1 MLRGGVDGRVEELLT
16 DVAAQAAGSSG
27 GPGPSDEGGPEGA
40 GGDLRELL
48 LAYWGRAPLA
58 DLAERSPEE
67 LVGAARSHAELAAG
81 REPGTTRVR
90 ALPAGSQW
98 RGLHAVVEVVTD
110 DVAHLVD
117 SVLAELERQGLG
129 VRAVVHPV
137 LRPGEGADPV
147 SWIHVEVDPVDEER
161 LDAVVAGVRGVVA
174 DVRAAAADTGE
185 VLGLL
190 RAAADAMPA
199 GAAAQE
205 AARYL
210 RWVADG
216 NLVVLGAR
224 VLRPGAEPRGLGLL
238 RPDRADAPGAAGG
251 RPVDALP
258 PALAAPLRD
267 DEELRLALGDVRS
280 RVARRDHVDHVV
292 AALHDDSG
300 ERAGE
305 LRVIGLYAPGSSTQ
319 SLLTVP
325 LLDRRAAEVLRLA
338 DVPADSHTGRDLLA
352 VLDTFPRE
360 ELRLAGVEEL
370 ASTALAVLG
379 LQNRRA
385 PSAFLRADPWGRY
398 VSVLVYMPRDRYTT
412 AVRLRV
418 SELLRRAFRAEQV
431 EYYVWVASSVLSR
444 IHFVVRAP
452 EGEGGLADVD
462 EARLVDDLARVVRT
476 WEDDLA
482 VALAAEVGQEAAGGR
497 LRRWGAAFPEAYKE
511 DFTAAD
517 AVADL
522 ARLER
527 VEAGEADT
535 VLHLR
540 TPPDAGPDEHRL
552 SLLRR
557 SPLPLTSVLPVLAN
571 LGVEVLDERP
581 YRLEPRAP
589 GGAGARDGGSV
600 TGDEGTPA
608 VAGPLRE
615 AHLLDFGLRYTAGEW
630 AREAPPGRP
639 GELLEDAFWQAWR
652 GSTES
657 DGLDRLVLAAGL
669 TWRQVSVL
677 RAYVKYLRQA
687 GLPFSQ
693 TYVER
698 TLLAHTGIVRG
709 LLELFAA
716 RFDPDLPAGAGGTS
730 AGGPSAEELEET
742 GVDPAALADDV
753 TPARAVAAARVAAR
767 VRAALGEV
775 DGLDADRTLRAVL
788 SLVLA
793 TTRTNAYQRD
803 PEVDGPEVDG
813 RQVDGHGADGSTG
826 GDDPE
831 RPGARDGRAALA
843 FKLDPRLV
851 PELPQPRP
859 VHEIW
864 VCSPRVEGVH
874 LRFGDVA
881 RGGLRWSDRREDFRT
896 EVLGLVRAQ
905 VVKNAV
911 IVPTG
916 AKGGFVAK
924 RLLASSTTGAPA
936 PEVGRDER
944 AAEGRACYAA
954 FVHGMLDVTDDL
966 APAEGGRRAV
976 RPPERVVRHD
986 ADDPYLVVAA
996 DKGTATFSD
1005 LANAVAAE
1013 HGFWLG
1019 DAFASGGSVGY
1030 DHKAMGITA
1039 RGAWV
1044 SVRRHFRE
1052 LGHDVQAEPFTC
1064 VGVGDMSGDVF
1075 GNGMLLS
1082 TRARLVAAF
1091 DHRHVF
1097 LDPDPDPDR
1106 SWAERARLF
1115 RLPRSSWDDYD
1126 RSLLSEGGAV
1136 VPRTAKSVPIT
1147 PQVRAVLG
1155 LPASTTAMTPPELI
1169 RAVLQAPV
1177 DLLWNGGI
1185 GTYVKAST
1193 ETHADAGDKA
1203 NDAIRVNGADLRCAV
1218 VGEGGNLG
1226 LTQRGRVEAALHGVA
1241 LNTDAIDN
1249 SAGVDCSDHEVNI
1262 KVLLDQVVAAGD
1274 LDRAERDALLMEMTE
1289 DVGRLVL
1296 TDNDEQNTLLGDVRV
1311 LAPSLLPVH
1320 HRFVQRLERD
1330 GHLDRALEALPD
1342 DAGFAA
1348 RADDGLGLTTPES
1361 SVLLALAKT
1370 TLSAEVLAS
1379 DVPDEPWAQQMLRDY
1394 FPSALVERFG
1404 GRLEEHPLRRQ
1415 VVTTCLVN
1423 DLVNRGGITFAFRST
1438 EETGASSASVVRA
1451 YAVARAVFDASGV
1464 YAAIRAQDGRVPT
1477 AAQTRATQELRRL
1490 LDRAVRWYVHNRSGV
1505 LDVAAEVAAAE
1516 PVVARYRGRV
1526 GELLRGRE
1534 RSRFDRQAASLVA
1547 DGFPEPLAAHVAG
1560 LLDEYDLL
1568 DVARTASATGA
1579 PVDDVAAVHFAL
1591 SERYGVDDLLG
1602 QIASLPRE
1610 DRWQTLAR
1618 GALRDDLYA
1627 ALDTLVHAVLAHDAA
1642 RRADDARGQDEARAP
1657 GAAAAGTA
1665 VERADARVEAWEAA
1679 HPGPLERARRVLDE
1693 VRRLERGD
1701 IAPLSVALRL
1711 LRGAV
1716 RSSSL

>member
-16 DVAAQAAGSSG
+16 RVAAA
-27 GPGPSDEGGPEGA
+27 EGA
-40 GGDLRELL
+40 SGARLPDGLPGGEDLGDLLRE
-48 LAYWGRAPLA
+48 YWGRVPLA
-58 DLAERSPEE
+58 ELAERSGEQ
-67 LVGAARSHAELAAG
+67 LVGAALSHAALAAG
-81 REPGTTRVR
+81 REPGSTRVR
-90 ALPAGSQW
+90 VLEAGAAW
-98 RGLHAVVEVVTD
+98 RGLHSVVEVVTD
-110 DVAHLVD
+110 DVPHLVD
-117 SVLAELERQGLG
+117 SVLSEMARQGLG
-129 VRAVVHPV
+129 VHVVVHPV
-137 LRPGEGADPV
+137 VRPAPGAAPV
-147 SWIHVEVDPVDEER
+147 SWIHVEVDRVAPSRLEE
-161 LDAVVAGVRGVVA
+161 VARGVQGVVA
-174 DVRAAAADTGE
+174 DVRAAAADGPE
-185 VLGLL
+185 VLDLL
-190 RAAADAMPA
+190 RRAAGAMPTTSE
-199 GAAAQE
+199 GQE

-224 VLRPGAEPRGLGLL
+224 VVRAGEDEAELDERGLGLL
-238 RPDRADAPGAAGG
+238 RPGRDVDDPRQAPAA
-251 RPVDALP
+251 PVDALP
-258 PALAAPLRD
+258 AELAAPLRP
-267 DEELRLALGDVRS
+267 DELLRLALGDVRS
-280 RVARRDHVDHVV
+280 RVARREHVDHVV
-292 AALHDDSG
+292 AALHDDAG
-300 ERAGE
+300 RRTGE
-305 LRVIGLYAPGSSTQ
+305 LRVVGLYTASSASQ
-319 SLLTVP
+319 SVLTVP
-325 LLDRRAAEVLRLA
+325 LLERRVAEVLRLA
-338 DVPADSHTGRDLLA
+338 DVPADSHSGRDLLA
-352 VLDTFPRE
+352 ILETFPRE
-360 ELRLAGVEEL
+360 ELRLSEVEQV
-370 ASTALAVLG
+370 ARTALAVLG
-379 LQNRRA
+379 LQNRRG
-385 PSAFLRADPWGRY
+385 PSAFLRPDPWGRY

-412 AVRLRV
+412 AVRLRI
-418 SELLRRAFRAEQV
+418 SELLRRAFRADSV
-431 EYYVWVASSVLSR
+431 EYNVWVASSVLSR

-452 EGEGGLADVD
+452 EGRGDLAVVD
-462 EARLVDDLARVVRT
+462 EGQLVDELARVVRT
-476 WEDDLA
+476 WEDDLG
-482 VALAAEVGQEAAGGR
+482 VALAAEVGQEEAGRR
-497 LRRWGAAFPEAYKE
+497 LRRWGGAFPEAYKE
-511 DFTAAD
+511 DFSAAD
-517 AVADL
+517 AVDDL
-522 ARLER
+522 ERLQR

-540 TPPDAGPDEHRL
+540 TPAGAAPDEHRL
-552 SLLRR
+552 ALLRR
-557 SPLPLTSVLPVLAN
+557 APLPLTSVLPVLAN
-571 LGVEVLDERP
+571 LGVEVVDERP
-581 YRLEPRAP
+581 YRLEPVVDDVP
-589 GGAGARDGGSV
+589 GAGS
-600 TGDEGTPA
+600 GDDEATPA
-608 VAGPLRE
+608 VAGALRE
-615 AHLLDFGLRYTAGEW
+615 AHLLDFGLRYTAGAW
-630 AREAPPGRP
+630 AGGAPQGRP
-639 GELLEDAFWQAWR
+639 DELLEDAFWQAWR
-652 GSTES
+652 GRTES

-709 LLELFAA
+709 LLDLFAA
-716 RFDPDLPAGAGGTS
+716 RFDPDLPEAAAPPPGT
-730 AGGPSAEELEET
+730 EELQEL
-742 GVDPAALADDV
+742 GVDPGSLAADV
-753 TPARAVAAARVAAR
+753 SPARAAAAARLAAG
-767 VRAALGEV
+767 VREALGEV
-775 DGLDADRTLRAVL
+775 EGLDADRTLRAVL

-803 PEVDGPEVDG
+803 GDASD
-813 RQVDGHGADGSTG
+813 
-826 GDDPE
+826 GDDP
-831 RPGARDGRAALA
+831 GARGGRRGGGGALS
-843 FKLDPRLV
+843 FKLDPHLV
-851 PELPQPRP
+851 PELPAPRP
-859 VHEIW
+859 AHEIW

-924 RLLASSTTGAPA
+924 SLLASSTTGAPA
-936 PEVGRDER
+936 PEVGREER

-1005 LANAVAAE
+1005 LANEVAAE
-1013 HGFWLG
+1013 HDFWLG

-1052 LGHDVQAEPFTC
+1052 LGRDVQAEPFTC
-1064 VGVGDMSGDVF
+1064 AGVGDMSGDVF

-1082 TRARLVAAF
+1082 AQTRLVAAF

-1097 LDPDPDPDR
+1097 LDPDPDPET

-1115 RLPRSSWDDYD
+1115 ALPRSSWEDYD
-1126 RSLLSEGGAV
+1126 RSLLSAGGMV
-1136 VPRTAKSVPIT
+1136 VPRTAKSVAIT
-1147 PQVRAVLG
+1147 PQVREVLD
-1155 LPASTTAMTPPELI
+1155 LPAGTTSLTPPELI

-1193 ETHADAGDKA
+1193 ETHAAAGDKA
-1203 NDAIRVNGADLRCAV
+1203 NDGIRVNGADLRCAV

-1226 LTQRGRVEAALHGVA
+1226 LTQRGRIEAALHGVA

-1262 KVLLDQVVAAGD
+1262 KVLLDQVVATGD
-1274 LDRAERDALLMEMTE
+1274 LDRAERDELLLSMTE

-1296 TDNDEQNTLLGDVRV
+1296 TDNDEQNALLGDVRAQ
-1311 LAPSLLPVH
+1311 APVLLPVH
-1320 HRFVQRLERD
+1320 QRLVQRLERE
-1330 GHLDRALEALPD
+1330 GHLDRALEAIPD
-1342 DAGFAA
+1342 DAGFTA
-1348 RADDGLGLTTPES
+1348 RAEDGLGLTTPEA

-1370 TLSAEVLAS
+1370 TLSADVLAS
-1379 DVPDEPWAQQMLRDY
+1379 DVPDEAWAQEMLRDY
-1394 FPSALVERFG
+1394 FPRALVERFG
-1404 GRLEEHPLRRQ
+1404 DRLVEHPLRRQ

-1438 EETGASSASVVRA
+1438 EETGASSATVVRA
-1451 YAVARAVFDASGV
+1451 YAVARAVFDAPGV
-1464 YAAIRAQDGRVPT
+1464 HAAVRALDGRVST

-1490 LDRAVRWYVHNRSGV
+1490 LDRAVRWFVHNRSGT
-1505 LDVAAEVAAAE
+1505 LDVAAEIASVE
-1516 PVVARYRGRV
+1516 PVVARHRGVV
-1526 GELLRGRE
+1526 GDLLRGRE
-1534 RSRFDRQAASLVA
+1534 RSRFERQAASFVE
-1547 DGFPEPLAAHVAG
+1547 DGFPEPLARHLAG

-1568 DVARTASATGA
+1568 DVARTAAGTGV

-1602 QIASLPRE
+1602 QIALLPRE

-1627 ALDTLVHAVLAHDAA
+1627 ALDTLVHGVLAHPAA
-1642 RRADDARGQDEARAP
+1642 GDGVVAG
-1657 GAAAAGTA
+1657 GAADGAPAQ
-1665 VERADARVEAWEAA
+1665 ERADAAVEAWEAA
-1679 HPGPLERARRVLDE
+1679 NSDPLTRARRVLDE

-1716 RSSSL
+1716 RAGSR

>member
-16 DVAAQAAGSSG
+16 RVAAEQAVG
-27 GPGPSDEGGPEGA
+27 GE
-40 GGDLRELL
+40 DLEELL
-48 LAYWGRAPLA
+48 RGYWGRVPLA
-58 DLAERSPEE
+58 ELVERSPEQ

-81 REPGTTRVR
+81 REPGSTRVR
-90 ALPAGSQW
+90 ALGAHAGW
-98 RGLHAVVEVVTD
+98 RGRHAVVEVVTD
-110 DVAHLVD
+110 DVPHLVD
-117 SVLAELERQGLG
+117 SVLSELARQGLD
-129 VRAVVHPV
+129 VDVVVHPV
-137 LRPGEGADPV
+137 LQPDPGASPV
-147 SWIHVEVDPVDEER
+147 SWIHVEVDRVEPSRLEE
-161 LDAVVAGVRGVVA
+161 VARGVRGVVA
-174 DVRAAAADTGE
+174 DVRVAAADTPE
-185 VLGLL
+185 VLDLL
-190 RAAADAMPA
+190 RRAADAMPA
-199 GAAAQE
+199 TAQAQE
-205 AARYL
+205 AGRYL

-224 VLRPGAEPRGLGLL
+224 LVRDGEEARGLGLL
-238 RPDRADAPGAAGG
+238 RPGRDAADAQPPA

-258 PALAAPLRD
+258 PELAAPLHD
-267 DEELRLALGDVRS
+267 DEVLRLALGDVRS
-280 RVARRDHVDHVV
+280 RVARRVHVDHVV
-292 AALHDDSG
+292 AALHDDAG
-300 ERAGE
+300 RRTGE
-305 LRVIGLYAPGSSTQ
+305 LRVVGVYTASSASQ
-319 SLLTVP
+319 SVLTVP
-325 LLDRRAAEVLRLA
+325 VLERRAREVLGLA
-338 DVPADSHTGRDLLA
+338 AVPADSHSGRDLLA
-352 VLDTFPRE
+352 LLETFPRE
-360 ELRLAGVEEL
+360 ELRLADVDHV
-370 ASTALAVLG
+370 ARTALAVLG
-379 LQNRRA
+379 LANRRG

-412 AVRLRV
+412 TVRLRV
-418 SELLRRAFRAEQV
+418 SDLLRRAFRAESV
-431 EYYVWVASSVLSR
+431 EYNVWVASSALSR

-452 EGEGGLADVD
+452 EGRGGLATVEEAQLVD
-462 EARLVDDLARVVRT
+462 ELARVVRT

-482 VALAAEVGQEAAGGR
+482 AALAAEVGQEEAGRR
-497 LRRWGAAFPEAYKE
+497 LRRWGSAFPEAYKE
-511 DFTAAD
+511 DFSAED

-522 ARLER
+522 ARLQR

-540 TPPDAGPDEHRL
+540 TPAGAGPDEHRL
-552 SLLRR
+552 TLVRR
-557 SPLPLTSVLPVLAN
+557 APLPLTSVLPVLAN
-571 LGVEVLDERP
+571 LGVEVVDERP
-581 YRLEPRAP
+581 YRLEPVVEAGP
-589 GGAGARDGGSV
+589 GAGAGA
-600 TGDEGTPA
+600 GDDEATPA

-615 AHLLDFGLRYTAGEW
+615 AHLLDFGLRYTAGDW
-630 AREAPPGRP
+630 AADAPPERP
-639 GELLEDAFWQAWR
+639 GQLLEDAFWQAWR
-652 GSTES
+652 GRTES

-669 TWRQVSVL
+669 RWREVSVL

-693 TYVER
+693 AYVER

-709 LLELFAA
+709 LVRLFAV
-716 RFDPDLPAGAGGTS
+716 RFDPDLAEASAPAPG
-730 AGGPSAEELEET
+730 AEELEAL
-742 GVDPAALADDV
+742 GVDVGALAADV
-753 TPARAVAAARVAAR
+753 SPARAAAAARLAAQ
-767 VRAALGEV
+767 VREALGEV
-775 DGLDADRTLRAVL
+775 EGLDADRTLRAVL

-793 TTRTNAYQRD
+793 TTRTNAYQ
-803 PEVDGPEVDG
+803 PDGDQQDG
-813 RQVDGHGADGSTG
+813 DQQDGEGPDGAVRGRG
-826 GDDPE
+826 G
-831 RPGARDGRAALA
+831 ALS
-843 FKLDPRLV
+843 FKLDPHLV
-851 PELPQPRP
+851 PELPEPRP
-859 VHEIW
+859 AHEIW

-924 RLLASSTTGAPA
+924 QLLASSATGAPA
-936 PEVGRDER
+936 PEVGREER
-944 AAEGRACYAA
+944 AAEGRACYAD

-976 RPPERVVRHD
+976 RPPQRVVRHD

-1005 LANAVAAE
+1005 LANEVAAE

-1052 LGHDVQAEPFTC
+1052 LGRDVQAEPFTC
-1064 VGVGDMSGDVF
+1064 AGIGDMSGDVF

-1082 TRARLVAAF
+1082 TRTRLVAAF

-1097 LDPDPDPDR
+1097 LDPDPDPEA

-1136 VPRTAKSVPIT
+1136 VPRSAKSVAIS
-1147 PQVRAVLG
+1147 PQVRESLD
-1155 LPASTTAMTPPELI
+1155 LPAGTTSMTPPELI

-1193 ETHADAGDKA
+1193 ESPAAAGDKA

-1262 KVLLDQVVAAGD
+1262 KVLLDQVVATGD
-1274 LDRAERDALLMEMTE
+1274 LDRAERDELLLSMTE

-1296 TDNDEQNTLLGDVRV
+1296 TDNDEQNTLLGDVRA
-1311 LAPSLLPVH
+1311 LAPVLLPVH
-1320 HRFVQRLERD
+1320 QRLVQRLERD
-1330 GHLDRALEALPD
+1330 GHLDRALEAIPD
-1342 DAGFAA
+1342 DAGFTA
-1348 RADDGLGLTTPES
+1348 RADDGVGLTTPEA

-1379 DVPDEPWAQQMLRDY
+1379 DVPDEPWAQEMLRDY
-1394 FPSALVERFG
+1394 FPDALVERYAD
-1404 GRLEEHPLRRQ
+1404 RLVEHPLRRQ

-1423 DLVNRGGITFAFRST
+1423 DLVNRGGVTFAFRST
-1438 EETGASSASVVRA
+1438 EETGASSATVVRA
-1451 YAVARAVFDASGV
+1451 YAVARAVFDAPGV
-1464 YAAIRAQDGRVPT
+1464 YAQVRALDGRVST

-1490 LDRAVRWYVHNRSGV
+1490 LDRAVRWYVHNRSGT
-1505 LDVAAEVAAAE
+1505 LDVAAEIAAAE
-1516 PVVARYRGRV
+1516 PVVARHRGVV
-1526 GELLRGRE
+1526 GDLLGGRE
-1534 RSRFDRQAASLVA
+1534 RSRFDRQAASFVR
-1547 DGFPEPLAAHVAG
+1547 DGFPEPLAHHLAG

-1568 DVARTASATGA
+1568 DVARTAADTGA

-1602 QIASLPRE
+1602 QIALLPRE

-1627 ALDTLVHAVLAHDAA
+1627 ALDTLVHGVLAHA
-1642 RRADDARGQDEARAP
+1642 RSTGEDGADP
-1657 GAAAAGTA
+1657 LGAAGGAPAR
-1665 VERADARVEAWEAA
+1665 ERADAAVEAWEAA
-1679 HPGPLERARRVLDE
+1679 HSGPLTRARRVLDE

>member
-1 MLRGGVDGRVEELLT
+1 MLRGGVDGRVAELLAR
-16 DVAAQAAGSSG
+16 VAT
-27 GPGPSDEGGPEGA
+27 EEGA
-40 GGDLRELL
+40 GGSEPRGEELGDLLQQ
-48 LAYWGRAPLA
+48 YWGRVPLA
-58 DLAERSPEE
+58 ELVERSSQQ

-81 REPGTTRVR
+81 REPGSTRVR
-90 ALPAGSQW
+90 ALEAGAGW
-98 RGLHAVVEVVTD
+98 RGLQAVVEVVTD
-110 DVAHLVD
+110 DVPHLVD
-117 SVLAELERQGLG
+117 SVLAELARQGLVVHG
-129 VRAVVHPV
+129 VVHPV
-137 LRPGEGADPV
+137 LRPDPGAPPV
-147 SWIHVEVDPVDEER
+147 SWIHVEVDRVEPTRLEE
-161 LDAVVAGVRGVVA
+161 VARGVRGVVA
-174 DVRAAAADTGE
+174 DVRAAAADTPQ
-185 VLGLL
+185 VLDLL
-190 RAAADAMPA
+190 RRAADALPA
-199 GAAAQE
+199 DPRAQE
-205 AARYL
+205 AGRYL

-224 VLRPGAEPRGLGLL
+224 VVRAGDDALGLGLL
-238 RPDRADAPGAAGG
+238 RPARDDVDAQPAPA
-251 RPVDALP
+251 RPLDALP
-258 PALAAPLRD
+258 PELAAPLHD
-267 DEELRLALGDVRS
+267 DEVLRLALGDVRS
-280 RVARRDHVDHVV
+280 RVARREHVDHVV
-292 AALHDDSG
+292 AALHDG
-300 ERAGE
+300 AGRRTGE
-305 LRVIGLYAPGSSTQ
+305 LRVVGLYTASSASQ
-319 SLLTVP
+319 SVLTVP
-325 LLDRRAAEVLRLA
+325 LLERRVAEVLRLA
-338 DVPADSHTGRDLLA
+338 DVPADSHSGRDLLA
-352 VLDTFPRE
+352 LLETFPRE
-360 ELRLAGVEEL
+360 ELRLSDAEDV
-370 ASTALAVLG
+370 ARTALAVLG
-379 LQNRRA
+379 LQNRRG

-412 AVRLRV
+412 TVRLRI
-418 SELLRRAFRAEQV
+418 SELLRRAFRAESV
-431 EYYVWVASSVLSR
+431 EYNVWVASSVLSR

-452 EGEGGLADVD
+452 EGHGGLAGVEQDQLVD
-462 EARLVDDLARVVRT
+462 ELARVVRT

-482 VALAAEVGQEAAGGR
+482 AALAADLGQEEAGRR
-497 LRRWGAAFPEAYKE
+497 LRRWGGAFPEAYKE
-511 DFTAAD
+511 DFSASD

-522 ARLER
+522 ARLQR

-540 TPPDAGPDEHRL
+540 TPPGAAPDEHRL
-552 SLLRR
+552 ALLRR
-557 SPLPLTSVLPVLAN
+557 APLPLTSVLPVLAN
-571 LGVEVLDERP
+571 LGVEVVDERP
-581 YRLEPRAP
+581 YRLEPLVDAAP
-589 GGAGARDGGSV
+589 GAGA
-600 TGDEGTPA
+600 GDDEATPA
-608 VAGPLRE
+608 VAGPLHE
-615 AHLLDFGLRYTAGEW
+615 AHLLDFGLRYTAGDW
-630 AREAPPGRP
+630 SRVAPPERP

-652 GSTES
+652 GRTES

-669 TWRQVSVL
+669 TWREVSVL

-698 TLLAHTGIVRG
+698 TLLAHTRIVRG
-709 LLELFAA
+709 LLGLFET
-716 RFDPDLPAGAGGTS
+716 RFDPDLAAAAGPA
-730 AGGPSAEELEET
+730 PLAEELEAL
-742 GVDPAALADDV
+742 GVDTGALAADV
-753 TPARAVAAARVAAR
+753 TPARAVAAARLAAQ
-767 VRAALGEV
+767 VREALGEV
-775 DGLDADRTLRAVL
+775 EGLDADRTLRAVL

-793 TTRTNAYQRD
+793 TTRTNAYQ
-803 PEVDGPEVDG
+803 PDGDQQDG
-813 RQVDGHGADGSTG
+813 DQQG
-826 GDDPE
+826 GDQQGGEGPDGGV
-831 RPGARDGRAALA
+831 RGRGGALS
-843 FKLDPRLV
+843 FKLDPHLV
-851 PELPQPRP
+851 PELPEPRP
-859 VHEIW
+859 AHEIW

-924 RLLASSTTGAPA
+924 RLLASSTSGAPA
-936 PEVGRDER
+936 PEVGREER
-944 AAEGRACYAA
+944 AAEGRACYAD

-966 APAEGGRRAV
+966 APAEGGSRAV
-976 RPPERVVRHD
+976 RPPARVVRHD
-986 ADDPYLVVAA
+986 ADDSYLVVAA

-1005 LANAVAAE
+1005 LANQVAAE

-1052 LGHDVQAEPFTC
+1052 LGRDVQTDPFTC
-1064 VGVGDMSGDVF
+1064 AGIGDMSGDVF

-1082 TRARLVAAF
+1082 TRTRLVAAF

-1097 LDPDPDPDR
+1097 LDPAPDPET

-1115 RLPRSSWDDYD
+1115 ALPRSSWDDYD

-1136 VPRTAKSVPIT
+1136 VPRTAKSVVVS
-1147 PQVRAVLG
+1147 PQVREALG
-1155 LPASTTAMTPPELI
+1155 LPATTTSLTPPELI

-1193 ETHADAGDKA
+1193 ESSAAAGDKA

-1262 KVLLDQVVAAGD
+1262 KVLLDQVVATGD
-1274 LDRAERDALLMEMTE
+1274 LDRAERDELLLSMTE

-1296 TDNDEQNTLLGDVRV
+1296 TDNDEQNTLLGDVRA
-1311 LAPSLLPVH
+1311 LASSLLPVH
-1320 HRFVQRLERD
+1320 QRLVQRLEGD
-1330 GHLDRALEALPD
+1330 GHLDRALEAIPD
-1342 DAGFAA
+1342 DAGFTA
-1348 RADDGLGLTTPES
+1348 RAEDGVGLTTPEA

-1370 TLSAEVLAS
+1370 TLSADVLAS
-1379 DVPDEPWAQQMLRDY
+1379 DVPDEPWAQEMLRDY
-1394 FPSALVERFG
+1394 FPDALVERFS
-1404 GRLEEHPLRRQ
+1404 GRLVEHPLRRQ

-1438 EETGASSASVVRA
+1438 EETGASPATVVRA
-1451 YAVARAVFDASGV
+1451 YAVARAVFDAPGV
-1464 YAAIRAQDGRVPT
+1464 YAAVRALDGRVST

-1490 LDRAVRWYVHNRSGV
+1490 LDRAVRWYVHNRSGT
-1505 LDVAAEVAAAE
+1505 LDVAAEIAAAE
-1516 PVVARYRGRV
+1516 PVVAPYRGVV
-1526 GELLRGRE
+1526 GDLLRGRE
-1534 RSRFDRQAASLVA
+1534 RSRFDRQAASFVQ
-1547 DGFPEPLAAHVAG
+1547 DGFPEPLAHHLAG

-1568 DVARTASATGA
+1568 DVARTAADTGA
-1579 PVDDVAAVHFAL
+1579 PVEHVATVHFAL

-1602 QIASLPRE
+1602 QIALLPRE

-1627 ALDTLVHAVLAHDAA
+1627 ALDTLVHGVLAHEPPA
-1642 RRADDARGQDEARAP
+1642 R
-1657 GAAAAGTA
+1657 
-1665 VERADARVEAWEAA
+1665 VERADPLAAARGAGARERADAAVEAWEAA
-1679 HPGPLERARRVLDE
+1679 HSGPLTRARRVLDE
-1693 VRRLERGD
+1693 VRRLEGGD

-1716 RSSSL
+1716 RSSSH